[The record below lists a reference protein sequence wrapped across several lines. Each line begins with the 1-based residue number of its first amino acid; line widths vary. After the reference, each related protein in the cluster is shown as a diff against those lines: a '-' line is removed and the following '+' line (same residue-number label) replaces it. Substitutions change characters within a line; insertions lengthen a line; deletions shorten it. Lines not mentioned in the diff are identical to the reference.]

1 MNHIFIAPLFL
12 PMKGCI
18 MILKFILAY
27 ILCGILWAAYF
38 WNSANSDGKIDSY
51 LNDLRHK
58 LSWDPRFTSD
68 TVDIM
73 VKLIVS
79 VSIIFVVIT
88 WPRIILRWIISLI
101 YA

>member
-1 MNHIFIAPLFL
+1 MIFEL
-12 PMKGCI
+12 
-18 MILKFILAY
+18 ILAY
-27 ILCGILWAAYF
+27 ILCGTLWAAYF
-38 WNSANSDGKIDSY
+38 WNSANNSDGKIDSY

-58 LSWDPRFTSD
+58 LSWDPRFTSY

-79 VSIIFVVIT
+79 VAFIFVVIT

-101 YA
+101 CA